1 MSSRFKYPGII
12 IAAMFFA
19 TVASMTSMVSF
30 PTLVSAF
37 QTAWGLSNAEAGW
50 ISGIYFAGYVVAV
63 PVLTGLTDRTDPKR
77 IIIASLIL
85 SIFTTIG
92 FALWASDLW
101 SATIWRFLQGASFAG
116 TYMPTIKALSDTLP
130 DSKRS
135 RGAAV
140 ISASYAMGVA
150 FSYFTTGQ
158 LDVLFGWQT
167 AFLLLAIGPFF
178 GVCLTALFLP
188 PSPSLMQGNAAFT
201 LNYRAVFR
209 NKRALA
215 YMIAYGI
222 HNGEASI
229 MRSWVV
235 AYLLFAQTG
244 VATVNLIVDWS
255 PAVIATVAT
264 MIGVPNIVI
273 MSELVPVV
281 GRRRLISLIMMTSGI
296 LGFILALSLWGEYG
310 LSFAIIFLYSV
321 ALSADSGAING
332 GIVARS
338 APEIRGQTMAMHAVF
353 GAGAAFILPVLFG
366 LVLDIAGGE
375 QSKVAWTWAFG
386 ATVAFV
392 AIGPVSLFILDR
404 PQKTA

>member
-135 RGAAV
+135 RGASV

-321 ALSADSGAING
+321 TLSADSGAING

-386 ATVAFV
+386 ATAAFV

-404 PQKTA
+404 RQKAA